1 VIASI
6 AAVGTGGAVVS
17 IAAHEGDD
25 AFLLR
30 QRHPA
35 AITSTGLETL
45 VKKAREPVASGR
57 GAAAVSAHCQAAT
70 AASTQ
75 GRWRCLVRYASHRSI
90 RYRITVNPR
99 GAFSGVDP
107 TGQYLVR
114 GCCLGDAPIG

>member
-1 VIASI
+1 VIACI
-6 AAVGTGGAVVS
+6 AAVGTAGAIVS

-35 AITSTGLETL
+35 AITSTALERL

-57 GAAAVSAHCQAAT
+57 GAAAVSARCRAAT
-70 AASTQ
+70 ADTRD
-75 GRWRCLVRYASHRSI
+75 RWRCLVRYASHRSI
-90 RYRITVNPR
+90 RYRIVVDLR